1 MPFYFWLLY
10 PNKNNNNETNKD
22 KTSKDETSKD
32 KVKNFYISK
41 KPQYKKEMSE
51 ECKAMMKILFE

>member
-41 KPQYKKEMSE
+41 KPQYKKVRKYGMNWSLVFNL
-51 ECKAMMKILFE
+51 I